1 MKSYFKYLA
10 LMVIT
15 LLMVFPIF
23 WLVSTSFKNPIDIF
37 AIPPI
42 FFPSNPTLDHYS
54 ILFFEAE
61 IFKYIFNSII
71 VAVFTTCLTLSIGT
85 LSAYSLAR
93 FRLPYKMNERLS
105 FWVLSTRM
113 FPPIVTIIP
122 LFAMMKFLH
131 LLNSRIGLIIAYAA
145 FNLPFVV
152 WMMKGFF
159 QEIPQELEEAAM
171 VDGDSRMTAFVRIIL
186 PIAKPGLI
194 ATAIFTLIMS
204 WNEFM
209 FALILSQTRAAA
221 TLPIGIASRV
231 TQY

>member
-1 MKSYFKYLA
+1 
-10 LMVIT
+10 
-15 LLMVFPIF
+15 
-23 WLVSTSFKNPIDIF
+23 
-37 AIPPI
+37 
-42 FFPSNPTLDHYS
+42 
-54 ILFFEAE
+54 
-61 IFKYIFNSII
+61 
-71 VAVFTTCLTLSIGT
+71 
-85 LSAYSLAR
+85 
-93 FRLPYKMNERLS
+93 
-105 FWVLSTRM
+105 M
-113 FPPIVTIIP
+113 FPPIVTIIHI
-122 LFAMMKFLH
+122 FEMMKFLH

-221 TLPIGIASRV
+221 TLPPTR
-231 TQY
+231 